1 MDEDSRTLVVSLS
14 ICNIYSSVPP
24 LLPAKLYK
32 LCALFHFLRLWYA
45 ALMRHDKDALPT
57 RTVPTNLLTLDEAG
71 MGRLV
76 QQFGWPRYRTGQILR
91 WLYQRRAKDIN
102 QMTDLGQSE
111 RTALASLATIPRA
124 AGCTVFRS
132 IDHTRKLVLT
142 LSDGLTVET
151 VLIPDEDRLTLCVS
165 TQVGCTLDCGFCLTG
180 TMGLKRNLK
189 PSEIMEQVLTA
200 QDHLNTHE
208 RITNLV
214 FMGMGEPLANMEAL
228 SEAIRRLTNKP
239 WGLGWS
245 PRRITVSTAGLAAR
259 MKDIARLGV
268 NLAISLNATTDDQRA
283 SLMPAVNGI
292 ASLKTLLA
300 ACRRYPLPPT
310 RRLTFEYVLL
320 AGVND
325 HADDARRLTKLVRG
339 IACKINL
346 IPFNEF
352 PGNPFRRPSDRDIS
366 AFQAIVRQAGL
377 DVFVRKSRGR
387 DVLGACGQLGNL
399 SPEYAER
406 ALTQI
411 ESRC

>member
-1 MDEDSRTLVVSLS
+1 MSHEKDAFSSRT
-14 ICNIYSSVPP
+14 
-24 LLPAKLYK
+24 A
-32 LCALFHFLRLWYA
+32 
-45 ALMRHDKDALPT
+45 
-57 RTVPTNLLTLDEAG
+57 PTNLLALDEEG

-76 QQFGWPRYRTGQILR
+76 QQFRWPRYRTGQILR
-91 WLYQRRAKDIN
+91 WLYQRRATDIN
-102 QMTDLGQSE
+102 QMTDLGQAE
-111 RTALASLATIPRA
+111 RTALASQATIQRA
-124 AGCTVFRS
+124 AGCTIFQSV
-132 IDHTRKLVLT
+132 DHTRKFVLT
-142 LSDGLTVET
+142 LNDGLTVET

-189 PSEIMEQVLTA
+189 PHEVMEQVLTA
-200 QDHLNTHE
+200 QDRLDPGE

-214 FMGMGEPLANMEAL
+214 FMGMGEPLANMETL

-259 MKDIARLGV
+259 LKDIAPLGV
-268 NLAISLNATTDDQRA
+268 NLAISLNATTDAQRA

-325 HADDARRLTKLVRG
+325 HVDDARRLTKLVRG

-352 PGNPFRRPSDRDIS
+352 PGSPFLRPSKSDIS

-377 DVFVRKSRGR
+377 DIFVRKSRGR

-399 SPEYAER
+399 SPEYVEH

>member
-1 MDEDSRTLVVSLS
+1 MRYEADA
-14 ICNIYSSVPP
+14 SSTGMPS
-24 LLPAKLYK
+24 
-32 LCALFHFLRLWYA
+32 
-45 ALMRHDKDALPT
+45 
-57 RTVPTNLLTLDEAG
+57 TNLLALDEEG
-71 MGRLV
+71 MNRLV
-76 QQFGWPRYRTGQILR
+76 QQFRWPRYRAGQILR
-91 WLYQRRAKDIN
+91 WLYQRRANDIH
-102 QMTDLGQSE
+102 QMTDLGQGE

-124 AGCTVFRS
+124 TDCKVFCS

-142 LSDGLTVET
+142 LNDGLTVET

-180 TMGLKRNLK
+180 TMGLKRNLR
-189 PSEIMEQVLTA
+189 PYEIIEQVLTA
-200 QDHLNTHE
+200 QDRLAPGE
-208 RITNLV
+208 RITSLV
-214 FMGMGEPLANMEAL
+214 FMGMGEPLANMDAL

-259 MKDIARLGV
+259 LKDIARLGV
-268 NLAISLNATTDDQRA
+268 NVAISLNATTDDQRA
-283 SLMPAVNGI
+283 RLMPAVNGI
-292 ASLKTLLA
+292 ASLKTLLS

-325 HADDARRLTKLVRG
+325 QPDDARRLTKLVHG
-339 IACKINL
+339 IRCKINL

-352 PGNPFRRPSDRDIS
+352 PGSPFRRPSEYDIS
-366 AFQAIVRQAGL
+366 TFQAIVRQAGL
-377 DVFVRKSRGR
+377 NVFVRKSRGR

-399 SPEYAER
+399 SPHYAAR

-411 ESRC
+411 EARC

>member
-1 MDEDSRTLVVSLS
+1 MGHEKGALPSRT
-14 ICNIYSSVPP
+14 
-24 LLPAKLYK
+24 A
-32 LCALFHFLRLWYA
+32 
-45 ALMRHDKDALPT
+45 
-57 RTVPTNLLTLDEAG
+57 PTNLLALDEEG

-102 QMTDLGQSE
+102 QMTDLGQAE
-111 RTALASLATIPRA
+111 RTALASRATIPRA

-132 IDHTRKLVLT
+132 IDHTQKLVLT
-142 LSDGLTVET
+142 LNDGLTVET

-180 TMGLKRNLK
+180 TMGLKRNLR
-189 PSEIMEQVLTA
+189 PHEIMEQVLTA
-200 QDHLNTHE
+200 QDRLLPGE
-208 RITNLV
+208 RINSLV
-214 FMGMGEPLANMEAL
+214 FMGMGEPLANMAAL

-259 MKDIARLGV
+259 LKDIAPLGV

-325 HADDARRLTKLVRG
+325 QADDARRLTKLVRG

-352 PGNPFRRPSDRDIS
+352 PGSPFHRPSEGDIS
-366 AFQAIVRQAGL
+366 SFQAIVRQAGL

-399 SPEYAER
+399 SPEYADR

>member
-1 MDEDSRTLVVSLS
+1 MSHE
-14 ICNIYSSVPP
+14 
-24 LLPAKLYK
+24 
-32 LCALFHFLRLWYA
+32 
-45 ALMRHDKDALPT
+45 KDALPS
-57 RTVPTNLLTLDEAG
+57 RTAPINLLALDQDG

-76 QQFGWPRYRTGQILR
+76 QQFGWPHYRSGQILR

-102 QMTDLGQSE
+102 QMTDLGQAD

-124 AGCTVFRS
+124 ADCTMFRS
-132 IDHTRKLVLT
+132 IDHTRKLLLT
-142 LSDGLTVET
+142 LNDGLTVET

-180 TMGLKRNLK
+180 TMGLQRNLK
-189 PSEIMEQVLTA
+189 PHEIMEQVLTA
-200 QDHLNTHE
+200 QDRLDPGE

-228 SEAIRRLTNKP
+228 SEAIRRLTNKL

-245 PRRITVSTAGLAAR
+245 PRRITVSTAGLAGR
-259 MKDIARLGV
+259 LKDVAPLGV
-268 NLAISLNATTDDQRA
+268 NLAISLNATTDEQRA
-283 SLMPAVNGI
+283 SLMPAANGI

-325 HADDARRLTKLVRG
+325 RTDDARRLTKLVRG
-339 IACKINL
+339 LVCKINL

-352 PGNPFRRPSDRDIS
+352 PGSQFRRPSENSIS
-366 AFQAIVRQAGL
+366 VFQAIVRQAGL

-406 ALTQI
+406 VLTQI
-411 ESRC
+411 QSRC

>member
-1 MDEDSRTLVVSLS
+1 
-14 ICNIYSSVPP
+14 
-24 LLPAKLYK
+24 
-32 LCALFHFLRLWYA
+32 
-45 ALMRHDKDALPT
+45 MRHDKDALPS
-57 RTVPTNLLTLDEAG
+57 RTPPTNLLALDEEG

-102 QMTDLGQSE
+102 RMTDLGQAE
-111 RTALASLATIPRA
+111 RTALALQATIQRA
-124 AGCTVFRS
+124 TSCTVFRS

-142 LSDGLTVET
+142 LNDGLTVET

-189 PSEIMEQVLTA
+189 PHEVMEQVMTA
-200 QDHLNTHE
+200 QDRLDPGE
-208 RITNLV
+208 GITNLV

-259 MKDIARLGV
+259 LKDIAPLGV
-268 NLAISLNATTDDQRA
+268 NLAISLNATTDEQRA

-300 ACRRYPLPPT
+300 ACRRYPLPPA

-325 HADDARRLTKLVRG
+325 HADDARRLAKLVCG

-352 PGNPFRRPSDRDIS
+352 PGSPFLRPSDSDIS

>member
-1 MDEDSRTLVVSLS
+1 MVGCPMRDE
-14 ICNIYSSVPP
+14 
-24 LLPAKLYK
+24 
-32 LCALFHFLRLWYA
+32 H
-45 ALMRHDKDALPT
+45 DALPSLT
-57 RTVPTNLLTLDEAG
+57 APTNLLALHEEG
-71 MGRLV
+71 LSRLV
-76 QQFGWPRYRTGQILR
+76 QHFGWPRYRTYQILR
-91 WLYQRRAKDIN
+91 WLYQHRATDIN
-102 QMTDLGQSE
+102 QMTDLSRSE
-111 RTALASLATIPRA
+111 RTALASQTTIQRA
-124 AGCTVFRS
+124 AGCVVFRS

-189 PSEIMEQVLTA
+189 PHEIIEQVLTSH
-200 QDHLNTHE
+200 DHLGPSE

-228 SEAIRRLTNKP
+228 SEAIRRLTNKS

-259 MKDIARLGV
+259 LKELAPLGV

-283 SLMPAVNGI
+283 RLMPAVNKI
-292 ASLKTLLA
+292 APLKTLLA
-300 ACRRYPLPPT
+300 ACRRYPLRPT

-325 HADDARRLTKLVRG
+325 HADDAHRLTKLVRG

-352 PGNPFRRPSDRDIS
+352 PGNPFRRPSERDIS

-387 DVLGACGQLGNL
+387 DVLGACGQLGKL
-399 SPEYAER
+399 SPQYAER